1 MGDGLQKG
9 EILAL
14 IAGLGVLSLPWALI
28 YSPQFLGIGAVGL
41 LSLLSI
47 GTLFVG
53 QTASFILIAAVLAV
67 GAFLLGGLI
76 AIHRAIE
83 QRYPL
88 PERPRRDP
96 YAQD

>member
-1 MGDGLQKG
+1 MQRG
-9 EILAL
+9 EILVL
-14 IAGLGVLSLPWALI
+14 VAGLGVLCLPWAMI
-28 YSPQFLGIGAVGL
+28 YSPQFLGIGAVAL
-41 LSLLSI
+41 LSILSI

-53 QTASFILIAAVLAV
+53 QSTAFILIAAVLAV

-83 QRYPL
+83 QRYPM
-88 PERPRRDP
+88 PERVKRNP